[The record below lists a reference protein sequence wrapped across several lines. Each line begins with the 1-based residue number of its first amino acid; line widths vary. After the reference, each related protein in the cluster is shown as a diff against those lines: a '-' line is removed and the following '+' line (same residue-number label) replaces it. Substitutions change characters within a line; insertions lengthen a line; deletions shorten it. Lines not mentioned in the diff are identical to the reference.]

1 MYAPFMFNTT
11 ETSIPYILFYDNG
24 DQVVPTHW
32 HKEIEFSYSI
42 KGETRVLVN
51 DRMYE
56 IPEGEA
62 ILINGGDTHFYFS
75 TKDHKR
81 IVIILDLEIIQGAK
95 DYLDLRRSLVHAFS
109 NNSKTT
115 FNWDEDDKKR
125 LSYLLHRL
133 EALNHDPGP
142 TRNLLIRAHVFEM
155 LYMFSQ
161 EKNRLADD
169 EEYHVGSSNKAMT
182 KLERVFSFIEENYRR
197 PIMLEEVADEIGF
210 DSSYFTRF
218 FKRYTHTTFIA
229 YLQAYRITKAQHL
242 LVSEPEMAI
251 GQVAEEVGFQSIKTF
266 NRTFREL
273 TNTSPLKFRKV
284 NI

>member
-1 MYAPFMFNTT
+1 MFNTT

-109 NNSKTT
+109 NNSNGRPESRCKECQRTRQRQRRQAAGNT
-115 FNWDEDDKKR
+115 QQATASKPERVLITDVAER
-125 LSYLLHRL
+125 ETRL
-133 EALNHDPGP
+133 EMI
-142 TRNLLIRAHVFEM
+142 RNAIETVQLSMIRRACKQHENEFYLETGWKIKM
-155 LYMFSQ
+155 LY
-161 EKNRLADD
+161 K
-169 EEYHVGSSNKAMT
+169 EE
-182 KLERVFSFIEENYRR
+182 L
-197 PIMLEEVADEIGF
+197 
-210 DSSYFTRF
+210 
-218 FKRYTHTTFIA
+218 
-229 YLQAYRITKAQHL
+229 
-242 LVSEPEMAI
+242 
-251 GQVAEEVGFQSIKTF
+251 
-266 NRTFREL
+266 
-273 TNTSPLKFRKV
+273 
-284 NI
+284 